1 MNHQRLTNH
10 YLFLFTDQISNWFIN
25 ARRRHLPAM
34 INSARAV
41 TGAMSSG
48 RSGGS
53 SGMSSGV
60 SGMAG
65 SMDGGRRSSNTAG
78 ISPGSVRHKGYLPST
93 ERMYTSPE
101 RTYGSF
107 ERPLEPRPSS
117 IYTGSEHHGVD
128 QRHISP
134 SSDDDY

>member
-1 MNHQRLTNH
+1 MNQQRLTNC
-10 YLFLFTDQISNWFIN
+10 YFFFLFTDQISNWFIN

-53 SGMSSGV
+53 S

-65 SMDGGRRSSNTAG
+65 SLDGGRSSSNTAG

-93 ERMYTSPE
+93 DRMHTSPE
-101 RTYGSF
+101 RMYGSF

-117 IYTGSEHHGVD
+117 IYTGSDHHRVD
-128 QRHISP
+128 PRHISP